1 MNRYGYYCRV
11 QRITATFRSRLQ
23 SVRNGRDPVN
33 QPCSI
38 ATSPSKRPTQL
49 AHSTGGIVPV
59 PVLLSRSTSDAWPF
73 LLRGSRPRE
82 PRDFP
87 QRVPTFALA
96 IARGTLHGLQRDS
109 PAATARLSVPS
120 WPSPGIFSCR
130 CHAANQNA
138 NLVPN
143 SIVPVP
149 ILFGTRFASP
159 LFHDSGTAFASL
171 TCQHSQSVIMAG
183 AGHRG
188 PKTASQQGR
197 SPTTTES
204 PGPSPAP
211 PKIRRL
217 EFT

>member
-149 ILFGTRFASP
+149 FVPVRRFLFGSEAP
-159 LFHDSGTAFASL
+159 
-171 TCQHSQSVIMAG
+171 
-183 AGHRG
+183 RG
-188 PKTASQQGR
+188 PVVESGCMLPKER
-197 SPTTTES
+197 PTCARTHQRGLTPLTSSCES
-204 PGPSPAP
+204 GFSCQVG
-211 PKIRRL
+211 
-217 EFT
+217 ES